1 MTLAL
6 LDRPPTEAEQLDLF
20 ALPPRVCTD
29 CGKAFQTSRPSDR
42 CALCSSLR
50 TGLVGPATVECL
62 VCGAAHQVAVLS
74 PTKLCDLCRADLVMA
89 ESNVRADLGLVQDV
103 RDACWEDWVELHG
116 AATPEDQDRYS
127 VASEA
132 RKTGMVRGKPVAP
145 ATIEKLWADATQ
157 KGDGLSTLLEQHDIC
172 IAADRGLTQAR
183 HRAELALRE
192 IEAAR

>member
-1 MTLAL
+1 MKINTIDRAAVEPIDTLPMFTPVYRRAL
-6 LDRPPTEAEQLDLF
+6 GAITAEAAENDSAPLDFDIQRPVRLAMIT
-20 ALPPRVCTD
+20 
-29 CGKAFQTSRPSDR
+29 
-42 CALCSSLR
+42 CA
-50 TGLVGPATVECL
+50 
-62 VCGAAHQVAVLS
+62 VCGVAARIPFLADG
-74 PTKLCDLCRADLVMA
+74 KLCDLCRADLVMA